1 MKKTCEIRMLPCDWL
16 SHSRNPLIG
25 EALYTRINR
34 RETTEAKN
42 VSVREA
48 DEKNRIT
55 CGLKE
60 RREAMGR
67 KRRPMYLG
75 CTDNAQMLS
84 ERLVRLDR
92 IGREVADADL
102 ALVAAVTDHMC
113 GKRESHLTR
122 IR

>member
-1 MKKTCEIRMLPCDWL
+1 
-16 SHSRNPLIG
+16 
-25 EALYTRINR
+25 
-34 RETTEAKN
+34 
-42 VSVREA
+42 
-48 DEKNRIT
+48 
-55 CGLKE
+55 
-60 RREAMGR
+60 
-67 KRRPMYLG
+67 
-75 CTDNAQMLS
+75 MLS